1 MDFSVCVV
9 GRYVCFWQLWRKF
22 VDAHSRRQTEW
33 NCLNHHDCEI
43 PAFFEM
49 LGPLQVEDPYAFCNV
64 IFLGELSRGDGG
76 WLRRVCRNF
85 PILLASPSRSSWQA
99 ILVGCGNFLH
109 VPTQPRH
116 QITGQTEKLTRP
128 IMEGSLRLSSRDFFF
143 PLSLSRRGGEIL
155 TRDGCTRVYRR
166 RRRFAPSASV
176 RSYPTVRPA
185 APPSFQ
191 GG

>member
-1 MDFSVCVV
+1 MF
-9 GRYVCFWQLWRKF
+9 
-22 VDAHSRRQTEW
+22 
-33 NCLNHHDCEI
+33 
-43 PAFFEM
+43 
-49 LGPLQVEDPYAFCNV
+49 GPLQVEDPYAFCNV

-116 QITGQTEKLTRP
+116 PITGQTEKLTRP
-128 IMEGSLRLSSRDFFF
+128 IMEGSLRLSSRDFFS
-143 PLSLSRRGGEIL
+143 PLSLAK
-155 TRDGCTRVYRR
+155 RR
-166 RRRFAPSASV
+166 RDLDARWMHSCLPPPPLCSV
-176 RSYPTVRPA
+176 RVRSFLPDRPA

>member
-1 MDFSVCVV
+1 
-9 GRYVCFWQLWRKF
+9 
-22 VDAHSRRQTEW
+22 
-33 NCLNHHDCEI
+33 
-43 PAFFEM
+43 M

-99 ILVGCGNFLH
+99 ILVGCGNFPH

-128 IMEGSLRLSSRDFFF
+128 IMEGSLRLSSRDFFSP
-143 PLSLSRRGGEIL
+143 PLSLA
-155 TRDGCTRVYRR
+155 TRR
-166 RRRFAPSASV
+166 RDLDARWMHSCLPPPPLCSV
-176 RSYPTVRPA
+176 RVRSFLSDRPSSRPA
-185 APPSFQ
+185 LFSGWLSSPVGFPLEATDNAGLHDTCSFKKRRLMI
-191 GG
+191 